1 MPVGHT
7 PPILIITGFEPYEV
21 ARASADGIPA
31 LPLFMPAL
39 LGQKERICLMAP
51 VLGAVAVATYL
62 IAHERADVTL
72 ANFAPDTI
80 SFDGSEI
87 VAISSTFMGE
97 EWVRTIADAVR
108 EASPSAKIILGGP
121 LSWSIPPEILL
132 QNIPALDAII
142 LREGE
147 ETFREMILAL
157 RAGSS
162 LEHVNDI
169 AFRHNNKAVITPRRA
184 FLAMDSLPYPDWELL
199 GFTPQGSDGYINVL
213 PVETARGCIYNCA
226 FCSEVHYWDKP
237 VRHKSPQ
244 RVVEE
249 FRRGMTKYGTR
260 VFRIVDSC
268 FTAPRRRCTE
278 VCDAIYQELTS
289 KGLGLRWT
297 AYGRV
302 NDLTPELLDS
312 MKRAGCAALD
322 IGVESGDA
330 GILRSMNKG
339 YTPADIIN
347 AARMAREAGI
357 ITHFNLVIGFPGE
370 TAETIENTI
379 AVLNEA
385 QPDTF
390 GPYVLDVAPHTHIYE
405 NRARYGIIGERM
417 TWEHRTMNSGEAF
430 AAMMEVIGRVTNSTY
445 FPGGE
450 YFVGYLLA
458 LGYSLDEIRQFYR
471 AVRLVWRE
479 GETACEGTPELSLVR
494 QVGKRLG
501 PFF

>member
-1 MPVGHT
+1 MPMGRT
-7 PPILIITGFEPYEV
+7 PILIITGFEPYEV

-31 LPLFMPAL
+31 LPLFMSAL
-39 LGQKERICLMAP
+39 LGQKERICLSAP

-62 IAHERADVTL
+62 TAHEGADVTL
-72 ANFAPDTI
+72 GNFARDAF
-80 SFDGSEI
+80 SFDDYQI
-87 VAISSTFMGE
+87 AAISSTFMSE

-108 EASPSAKIILGGP
+108 EAAPNATIILGGP
-121 LSWSIPPEILL
+121 LSWSVPPEILL
-132 QNIPALDAII
+132 KNIPPLDAII

-147 ETFREMILAL
+147 ESFREMVLAL
-157 RAGSS
+157 WAGSP
-162 LEHVNDI
+162 LEHVNGI
-169 AFRHNNKAVITPRRA
+169 AFRDNNRAIITPTRA
-184 FLAMDSLPYPDWELL
+184 FLAMDSLPYPDWELM
-199 GFTPQGSDGYINVL
+199 GFTSRGSDGSINVL
-213 PVETARGCIYNCA
+213 PVETARGCVYNCA
-226 FCSEVHYWDKP
+226 FCSEVHYWAKP
-237 VRHKSPQ
+237 VRYKSTH

-268 FTAPRRRCTE
+268 FTAPRRRCAE
-278 VCDAIYQELTS
+278 VCDVIYE
-289 KGLGLRWT
+289 GLAAERPDLLWT

-302 NDLTPELLDS
+302 SDLTPELLHK

-330 GILRSMNKG
+330 SILKSMNKG
-339 YTPADIIN
+339 YTPEDIIN
-347 AARMAREAGI
+347 AAYMAREAGI

-370 TAETIENTI
+370 TAETIDNTI

-405 NRARYGIIGERM
+405 NRARYGIVGERM

-430 AAMMEVIGRVTNSTY
+430 AAMMEVVERVTNSTY

-458 LGYSLDEIRQFYR
+458 LGYSLDEIRRFYQ

-479 GETACEGTPELSLVR
+479 GEAACEGTPELSLIR
-494 QVGKRLG
+494 QVGQQLW